1 MTYTSSFFQLQSW
14 GGENPLNWSCS
25 STNTLFFVDGP
36 FSARRNDSELQRRGS
51 DEQLRVFFASSV
63 SLAGWRVEAHLARP
77 SPLRFLLPRNIAF
90 IPLCPGLPV
99 EGMLLP
105 HLKILRAVVLSDST
119 NFRSRYGLSF
129 WKRRSFFP
137 LDNQY

>member
-14 GGENPLNWSCS
+14 GRKTVELELFITKYFFS
-25 STNTLFFVDGP
+25 STVP
-36 FSARRNDSELQRRGS
+36 FPRRNDSELQRRGS

-63 SLAGWRVEAHLARP
+63 PLAWWRVEAHLARP
-77 SPLRFLLPRNIAF
+77 SPLRLLLPRNIAF

-119 NFRSRYGLSF
+119 DVRSRYGLSF
-129 WKRRSFFP
+129 
-137 LDNQY
+137 